1 MLSIRIC
8 SLLFIFLSLVLIYY
22 GLDIRSEF
30 NYEPLGPR
38 PFPLAILGLIAL
50 CNVLLLFFS
59 EHTKI
64 QWPSLKLLV
73 KLGLLLLNF
82 FGYAFVFE
90 IFGFLL
96 ASAIFIFIT
105 SLIFGARFFYAL
117 IFAVLCSLALFYL
130 FDVCLQITLPVGE
143 IFA

>member
-1 MLSIRIC
+1 MLSIRIF
-8 SLLFIFLSLVLIYY
+8 SLLFIFLSLVLFYY
-22 GLDIRSEF
+22 GLGIKSEF
-30 NYEPLGPR
+30 NYEPLGPT
-38 PFPLAILGLIAL
+38 PFPLAILVLIAL

-59 EHTKI
+59 EHTNI
-64 QWPSLKLLV
+64 QWAGLRIMQ

-96 ASAIFIFIT
+96 ASAIFIFVT
-105 SLIFGARFFYAL
+105 SLIFGARFFSAL
-117 IFAVLCSLALFYL
+117 IFAVLCSLGLFYL
-130 FDVCLQITLPVGE
+130 FDICLQITLPLGE